1 MRAVPRHLPLP
12 TPLPA
17 TKLLPSAFTSAAA
30 VIHRTTPS
38 AASSSAFAP
47 TAIDLLPVDSPATA
61 FWDYQF
67 LFASQRS
74 ESAEPVPLRLVAGS
88 VPADFPAGTYYLAG
102 PGLFTDDHGSTVHP
116 LDGHGY
122 LRSFSFAG
130 DGGTVRYSARF
141 VETQAQREE
150 REEGTGRWRFT
161 HRGPFSVLRGGKRVG
176 NVKVMKNVANTS
188 VLRWGGRLMCM
199 WDGGDPYEI
208 DPRSLDTVGPM
219 DLAGRERLD
228 GDRPA
233 KDRWWEMAG
242 ARDVAGLGV
251 DVATHFLKPVVHGE
265 CSL

>member
-38 AASSSAFAP
+38 AASSSAYAP

-141 VETQAQREE
+141 VETQAQLEE

-199 WDGGDPYEI
+199 WNGGDPYEI

-242 ARDVAGLGV
+242 AWDKAGLGV